1 LQTLGVGYAFDLD
14 QVRGLGALPGRVGV
28 ELFGWRQHVSGR
40 NPYPPM
46 GTDPN
51 LGPDPDAC
59 IDDCKRSHGVG
70 YAVRFEQFTTNLFGV
85 FAAAR
90 IYQPPHS
97 EFWMTFGPMI
107 EVPLLN
113 KANLTLHPGVA
124 FRAFASPR
132 FEMRVSVGV
141 WKPRTAGFG
150 VRARRG

>member
-1 LQTLGVGYAFDLD
+1 
-14 QVRGLGALPGRVGV
+14 
-28 ELFGWRQHVSGR
+28 
-40 NPYPPM
+40 
-46 GTDPN
+46 
-51 LGPDPDAC
+51 
-59 IDDCKRSHGVG
+59 
-70 YAVRFEQFTTNLFGV
+70 
-85 FAAAR
+85 
-90 IYQPPHS
+90 
-97 EFWMTFGPMI
+97 MI